1 MIFSLVILILGLV
14 SAVPRPPPLRVL
26 AERLHGA
33 SVQTEYLGGAG
44 AVRVPGLQS
53 LPLSSAHQDHV
64 AQVSSDNIIITML
77 VV

>member
-1 MIFSLVILILGLV
+1 M
-14 SAVPRPPPLRVL
+14 SAVPRAPPLRVVL

-33 SVQTEYLGGAG
+33 SVPAEYLGGAG
-44 AVRVPGLQS
+44 ADRVPGLQS